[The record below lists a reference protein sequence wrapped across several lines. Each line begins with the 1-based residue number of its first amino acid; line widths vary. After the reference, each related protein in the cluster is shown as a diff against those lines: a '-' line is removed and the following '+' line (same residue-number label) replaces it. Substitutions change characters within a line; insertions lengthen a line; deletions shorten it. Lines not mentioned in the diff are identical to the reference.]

1 MNSRIIIIILSLI
14 IAVLVSFNIWMF
26 RDHRE
31 QFFMPGPGPEFM
43 GEGPGMRG
51 PHHMPA
57 NRFGRNFCGPDF
69 MREKLN
75 LDNAQ
80 IARIEEL
87 NSKFDSETSI
97 LFKQIKTE
105 RDKLRSL
112 MTPGIKPDMK
122 EVRSSLEKISSL
134 NVEIQLLRIQQGGEI
149 DSILSPEQKDTL
161 RKERDMF
168 FEKLQRRHDS
178 RNE

>member
-1 MNSRIIIIILSLI
+1 
-14 IAVLVSFNIWMF
+14 
-26 RDHRE
+26 
-31 QFFMPGPGPEFM
+31 
-43 GEGPGMRG
+43 
-51 PHHMPA
+51 
-57 NRFGRNFCGPDF
+57 
-69 MREKLN
+69 
-75 LDNAQ
+75 
-80 IARIEEL
+80 
-87 NSKFDSETSI
+87 
-97 LFKQIKTE
+97 
-105 RDKLRSL
+105 

-168 FEKLQRRHDS
+168 FEKLQRRHGS